1 MREKIL
7 LQQRIVPKKVTL
19 PNGRT
24 IYAKYG
30 RTSGR
35 NLPRNVTVRKNRTI
49 GSRQQRTRKTQQGV
63 STLGNIVKLGPKLG
77 TSNLLKRGV
86 SAGTKALS
94 SDIGKRLNDEGIKHT
109 PDLYRSGTSKIKNE
123 NVRKT
128 LESNVANYIVE
139 ETRKKTKKYLNNLFG
154 GI

>member
-1 MREKIL
+1 M
-7 LQQRIVPKKVTL
+7 
-19 PNGRT
+19 
-24 IYAKYG
+24 
-30 RTSGR
+30 S
-35 NLPRNVTVRKNRTI
+35 
-49 GSRQQRTRKTQQGV
+49 
-63 STLGNIVKLGPKLG
+63 
-77 TSNLLKRGV
+77 
-86 SAGTKALS
+86 
-94 SDIGKRLNDEGIKHT
+94 DEGIKHT